1 MMAKSPVHHYNG
13 TNVSNGRASQSSV
26 PPPTLPHTVKLFVG
40 KACTGRPRYGPSG
53 PPREEVSRRLWRV
66 LVLAL
71 TVPASSRTSSALLPA
86 NFIAAPS
93 WLFWMLVTATFWPT
107 SRREQVMGHFVRH
120 RGWGFVTIRRSGTRI
135 KENLAW
141 QPHNLSCQLDE
152 VLACLLEDECSHGKI

>member
-26 PPPTLPHTVKLFVG
+26 RPPTLPHTVKLFVG
-40 KACTGRPRYGPSG
+40 KACSGRPRYGPSG

-107 SRREQVMGHFVRH
+107 SRREQVMGHCVPSWLGICHHPAFRHSDQGKPRLAASQFVMST
-120 RGWGFVTIRRSGTRI
+120 G
-135 KENLAW
+135 
-141 QPHNLSCQLDE
+141 
-152 VLACLLEDECSHGKI
+152 